1 MSRKK
6 YYRKTIPL
14 YVLVGF
20 DLINDVLRGSEK
32 KVKTIEKVRNWF
44 EIEIEENTSS
54 LTLVFNNFM
63 SSSVGGCS
71 ESYGFWSQVGSLLTC
86 R

>member
-32 KVKTIEKVRNWF
+32 KVKTIEKVWNWF
-44 EIEIEENTSS
+44 EIEIEENS
-54 LTLVFNNFM
+54 
-63 SSSVGGCS
+63 GGGGRSKQLKTC
-71 ESYGFWSQVGSLLTC
+71 VILSLLFLF
-86 R
+86 